1 MTRDQKT
8 ELIEELAAKFKEAK
22 FFYLIDHATMN
33 VADTNNLRRK
43 CFENNIEMRA
53 VKNKLV
59 MRALERVSDT
69 AYQGLYSHLKGSTAI
84 LFSEEGK
91 VPAVVLKEYREGDKE
106 LPALK
111 AAYIDQDIVE
121 GDDQIEF
128 LTNLKSKSDLIGELI
143 TLLQSPPKNLVSA
156 LTSGEQ
162 TLAGLVNY
170 GGNTVSGLLKAIE
183 QSKEG

>member
-1 MTRDQKT
+1 MNKSEKT
-8 ELIEELAAKFKEAK
+8 ALIEELAEKFKESK
-22 FFYLIDHATMN
+22 FFYLIDHGTMN

-43 CFENNIEMRA
+43 CFENNVEMRA

-59 MRALERVSDT
+59 LRALERVSDT
-69 AYQGLYSHLKGSTAI
+69 QYTGLYGHLKGSTAI

-91 VPAVVLKEYREGDKE
+91 IPAVVLKEYRGEKKE

-111 AAYIDQDIVE
+111 AAYIDQDVVE

-128 LTNLKSKSDLIGELI
+128 LTKMKSKADLLGELI
-143 TLLQSPPKNLVSA
+143 ALLQSPPKTLVAA

-162 TLAGLVNY
+162 TIAGLVTY
-170 GGNTVSGLLKAIE
+170 GPNTVAGLIKAIE
-183 QSKEG
+183 ERGKE